1 VPSADHV
8 PVAAP
13 RPRFRRPLAA
23 WLISLGGFLTLV
35 ALGFWPVAAILAGFF
50 VVLLGGAWLFS
61 PWSRTARNLVVPDRA
76 TFDRRVARSRQV
88 GVALGRIPVFGMV
101 WRAAQRLTRPTLEA
115 MLTRQGEIVDE
126 EQRRRDN
133 QG

>member
-1 VPSADHV
+1 
-8 PVAAP
+8 VAAS

-35 ALGFWPVAAILAGFF
+35 AQGLWPVAAILAGFF
-50 VVLLGGAWLFS
+50 VVLLGGAWLLS

-76 TFDRRVARSRQV
+76 TFERQVARWRRV
-88 GVALGRIPVFGMV
+88 GIALGRIPLFGIV
-101 WRAAQRLTRPTLEA
+101 WRGAQRLTRPTLEA
-115 MLTRQGEIVDE
+115 MLARQGEIVDE